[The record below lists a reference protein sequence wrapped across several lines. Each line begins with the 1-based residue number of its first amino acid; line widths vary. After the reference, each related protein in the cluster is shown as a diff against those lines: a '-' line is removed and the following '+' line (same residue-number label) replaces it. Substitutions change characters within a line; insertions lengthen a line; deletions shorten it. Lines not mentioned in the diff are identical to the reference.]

1 MSAWTEMDFVTVLA
15 EAYPAFKVQRHL
27 ETNAHLAKH
36 FPRSHAGASASAH
49 AVIAADGSYSDQV
62 RREHALE
69 AIAHLARIVESID
82 LGAAA

>member
-15 EAYPAFKVQRHL
+15 EAFPLFEGQRRL

-36 FPRSHAGASASAH
+36 FLRSQAGASAAAH
-49 AVIAADGSYSDQV
+49 AVIAADGSYNGQV

-82 LGAAA
+82 LGEAA